1 MSEQE
6 RSEYLLEQL
15 REMRRDFAR
24 KLATQPRGS
33 ESEAPASLPAQ
44 HAEADSSAVPRE
56 GWVPLG
62 NGQFARG
69 RVAEWLAQGQ
79 RDAEAA
85 AASENPS
92 AGETASGSVRPA
104 EENPFAGLS

>member
-6 RSEYLLEQL
+6 RSEFLLDQL
-15 REMRRDFAR
+15 RAMRRDFAR
-24 KLATQPRGS
+24 KLATQPGT
-33 ESEAPASLPAQ
+33 ETEAPASPPAL
-44 HAEADSSAVPRE
+44 HAESAGSAEPRE

-85 AASENPS
+85 EAPQLPS
-92 AGETASGSVRPA
+92 AGETAPDSADPD
-104 EENPFAGLS
+104 EENPFAQLT